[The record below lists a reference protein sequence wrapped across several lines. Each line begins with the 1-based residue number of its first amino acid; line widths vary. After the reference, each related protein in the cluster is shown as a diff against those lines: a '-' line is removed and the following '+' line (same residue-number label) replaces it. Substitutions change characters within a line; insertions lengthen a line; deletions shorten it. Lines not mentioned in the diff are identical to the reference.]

1 MLAIHL
7 YREIYESG
15 FKPNKQDHVTP
26 VLATAL
32 KDQVNSPAKGE
43 ASSEVSAN
51 SCQEY
56 CMLDIACGGISMVG
70 LEVGEYKEGQG
81 RWRRGL
87 CVLHL
92 ARTPGPV

>member
-1 MLAIHL
+1 MRIPMLAIHL

-43 ASSEVSAN
+43 ASSSEVSPLLAAFCCA
-51 SCQEY
+51 S
-56 CMLDIACGGISMVG
+56 SG
-70 LEVGEYKEGQG
+70 L
-81 RWRRGL
+81 
-87 CVLHL
+87 
-92 ARTPGPV
+92 